1 MNYAILRTA
10 KLKTMG
16 NIGGSLAHNY
26 RTIDTPNADP
36 NRTPTNDHT
45 VATPEAVK
53 QAIQDRLPEKRR
65 SDAVLCIEY
74 LITASPEWDGWGTNK
89 EDEFFEQAGQ
99 WLIDKHGEEN
109 IAGMSIHMD
118 ETTPHLVAYVVPIDQ
133 KGKLNCKEFLG
144 GRAKLNKMQTNFA
157 NQVKDLGLT
166 RGKEGSK
173 SRHTS
178 IKEYYHDI
186 NNARDFSIKAETP
199 KPELLESKA
208 RYGEKVTAA
217 VIEQVEPT
225 IKAAKSIL
233 NDYERARLGKKI
245 AESSYKDL
253 KKRVE
258 PYLVATEGL
267 NEDEITRV
275 NNAMQLESHKI
286 AVEDVRNKKAMELP
300 KESKVAF
307 KSKTVDKWSSFYSS
321 LSMSRQRIV
330 SKELKRIE
338 TGKFPDNVEF
348 AKEKFMNE
356 PSLIDILPD
365 PKNQN
370 KDPDISM

>member
-1 MNYAILRTA
+1 M
-10 KLKTMG
+10 
-16 NIGGSLAHNY
+16 SLH
-26 RTIDTPNADP
+26 R
-36 NRTPTNDHT
+36 
-45 VATPEAVK
+45 
-53 QAIQDRLPEKRR
+53 
-65 SDAVLCIEY
+65 
-74 LITASPEWDGWGTNK
+74 
-89 EDEFFEQAGQ
+89 
-99 WLIDKHGEEN
+99 
-109 IAGMSIHMD
+109 D

-144 GRAKLNKMQTNFA
+144 GRAKLNKMQTDFA

-217 VIEQVEPT
+217 VIGQVEPT

-233 NDYERARLGKKI
+233 NDYERAKLGKKI
-245 AESSYKDL
+245 AESSYEDL

-267 NEDEITRV
+267 NEDEIERV
-275 NNAMQLESHKI
+275 NKAMQLESRKI
-286 AVEDVRNKKAMELP
+286 ALDRD
-300 KESKVAF
+300 ESKNAMDVSKDSQTAN
-307 KSKTVDKWSSFYSS
+307 KSKSVDKWSSFYSS
-321 LSMSRQRIV
+321 LSIPRQKRV
-330 SKELKRIE
+330 SNELEKIE
-338 TGKFPDNVEF
+338 SGQFPDKVEF
-348 AKEKFMNE
+348 AKAKFIDE

-365 PKNQN
+365 PKNHN
-370 KDPDISM
+370 KDQDISM